1 MNMYSVLIDKN
12 NKDEH
17 ELNGLINEDAVF
29 RKVKLGDCF
38 TFNEKNEY
46 TQQDREYRSMLAL
59 IRIQLIIM
67 LLQKIVKSK
76 RI

>member
-38 TFNEKNEY
+38 TFNEKMNIHNRIENI
-46 TQQDREYRSMLAL
+46 RSMLAL